1 MPEGEG
7 ACGGWGRRRRRR
19 YPRAV
24 VVEAQVLHR
33 RDAHHLAR
41 VAANR
46 VAMEPDCAEPRRGA
60 RGVAPAGTVRRERPA
75 RQPQHPRLAHE
86 VPPVDVNVHLV
97 STEPRHRVL
106 ERPRDV
112 DGLRGRRSGGGGT
125 GRRAVVVRR
134 HQQRHVPPV
143 GHVAEDPLA
152 APLVPPVAC
161 GLAAHWPAREAGGVE
176 RGGRFDVALALPV
189 AVLRAPR
196 RPHRLEL
203 GLVGHV
209 LAAPLVPV
217 VAGGRAVGRAARD
230 AGGGVGGLAG
240 ALPLEALLALPL
252 VGERHAPEAPAAASR
267 RVAAGGG
274 GAGSATFGNGRLGKV
289 VSFAVGNKLFDWL
302 ETLCRNLL
310 TIRRDA
316 ARSGEIL
323 APDV

>member
-7 ACGGWGRRRRRR
+7 ACGGRGRRRRR

-60 RGVAPAGTVRRERPA
+60 RGVTPAGTVRRERPA

-112 DGLRGRRSGGGGT
+112 DGLRGRRSGGGGA
-125 GRRAVVVRR
+125 GRRAVVVRW
-134 HQQRHVPPV
+134 HQQRL
-143 GHVAEDPLA
+143 ARDPLA

-161 GLAAHWPAREAGGVE
+161 GRAAQWPAREAGGVE
-176 RGGRFDVALALPV
+176 RGGRFDSARALPV
-189 AVLRAPR
+189 ADLRAPR

-203 GLVGHV
+203 GLVDHV

-240 ALPLEALLALPL
+240 ALPLEALLALLL
-252 VGERHAPEAPAAASR
+252 VGERHAPEALAAASR

-274 GAGSATFGNGRLGKV
+274 GRGPRL
-289 VSFAVGNKLFDWL
+289 L
-302 ETLCRNLL
+302 
-310 TIRRDA
+310 
-316 ARSGEIL
+316 
-323 APDV
+323 